1 MLNNACCNCSKG
13 WFWFEPKSINAVE
26 FTLAN
31 IPKEIASFYVDLWSM
46 KNIIIIG
53 LIITFF
59 ASCEPDTKDEPNL
72 DIRVDFVGTWN
83 RDSIT
88 ETEIENNGTR
98 TLISAASNAGK
109 YVFNADKTGV
119 LSVIAGDFAIN
130 WSHNASAK
138 TILISEVDW
147 VGQVYNVI
155 TISETEVR
163 LIGIRNIGGGL
174 QEERILKLSKR

>member
-1 MLNNACCNCSKG
+1 
-13 WFWFEPKSINAVE
+13 
-26 FTLAN
+26 
-31 IPKEIASFYVDLWSM
+31 
-46 KNIIIIG
+46 
-53 LIITFF
+53 
-59 ASCEPDTKDEPNL
+59 
-72 DIRVDFVGTWN
+72 
-83 RDSIT
+83 
-88 ETEIENNGTR
+88 
-98 TLISAASNAGK
+98 
-109 YVFNADKTGV
+109 